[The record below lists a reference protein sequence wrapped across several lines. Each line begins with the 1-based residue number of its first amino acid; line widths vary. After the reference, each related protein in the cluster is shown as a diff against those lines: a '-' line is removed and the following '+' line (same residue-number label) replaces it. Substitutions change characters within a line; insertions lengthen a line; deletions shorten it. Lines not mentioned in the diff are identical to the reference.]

1 VLLHHGLA
9 AAAQEG
15 KGWRGGAHHCRIC
28 SVEGPSLARGRGEMT
43 LSLLP
48 SWHPFSG
55 DESTT
60 TGKGIQRVS
69 LSFWKEKREREWWHM
84 KGGNMGRIS

>member
-1 VLLHHGLA
+1 
-9 AAAQEG
+9 
-15 KGWRGGAHHCRIC
+15 
-28 SVEGPSLARGRGEMT
+28 MT